1 MPSEDSKATRN
12 TLIGAGA
19 TILAALIG
27 LIAAK
32 AGSGDGSNG
41 SSADGSPT
49 PSTVVTAPAS
59 TPATTQPTG
68 GDSVSPSSIAPA
80 PPGSAT
86 LVWRHNVRF
95 PSETGLDLRDN
106 QPVIVPVVNIP
117 DFETA
122 PDNSGSPGFL
132 LDGGKAAGTVSNP
145 NPTLGDCMDSF
156 ISQSQTGIFEVQI
169 GQSACFQSRDGTRVA
184 VVTVSSWDR
193 VTSTMNADVTVW
205 QAPVS

>member
-27 LIAAK
+27 LVAAK
-32 AGSGDGSNG
+32 AGSADGPPG
-41 SSADGSPT
+41 SSAGGSPT
-49 PSTVVTAPAS
+49 PSTVVTTPVS
-59 TPATTQPTG
+59 TPASAQATG
-68 GDSVSPSSIAPA
+68 GDTASPTAPA
-80 PPGSAT
+80 PSGSVA
-86 LVWRHNVRF
+86 LVWHHNVRF

-106 QPVIVPVVNIP
+106 QPVIVSIVDIP

-122 PDNSGSPGFL
+122 AYSPGFVP
-132 LDGGKAAGTVSNP
+132 DGARAAGTVAKSNP
-145 NPTLGDCMDSF
+145 TFGDCTDSF
-156 ISQSQTGIFEVQI
+156 ISQSQTSTFDVQV

-184 VVTVSSWDR
+184 AVTVLSWDR
-193 VTSTMNADVTVW
+193 QTSTMNADVTVW

>member
-27 LIAAK
+27 LVAAK
-32 AGSGDGSNG
+32 AGSGDGSQG
-41 SSADGSPT
+41 SSGGGSPT

-59 TPATTQPTG
+59 TPASAQATG
-68 GDSVSPSSIAPA
+68 GDTASSITPA
-80 PPGSAT
+80 PSGSVA
-86 LVWRHNVRF
+86 LVWHHNVRF

-106 QPVIVPVVNIP
+106 QPVIVSVVNIP

-122 PDNSGSPGFL
+122 AYSPGFVP
-132 LDGGKAAGTVSNP
+132 DGARAAGTVAKSNP
-145 NPTLGDCMDSF
+145 TFGDCTDSF
-156 ISQSQTGIFEVQI
+156 ISQSQTSTFDVQV
-169 GQSACFQSRDGTRVA
+169 GQSACFQSQDGTRVA
-184 VVTVSSWDR
+184 AVTVLSWDR
-193 VTSTMNADVTVW
+193 QTSSMNADVTVW

>member
-32 AGSGDGSNG
+32 AGSADGSHG
-41 SSADGSPT
+41 SSAGGSPT

-59 TPATTQPTG
+59 TPATAQPAG
-68 GDSVSPSSIAPA
+68 GDTASSTAPA

-122 PDNSGSPGFL
+122 PDDSGSPGFL
-132 LDGGKAAGTVSNP
+132 LDGGKVAGTVAKP
-145 NPTLGDCMDSF
+145 NPTLSDCMDSF

-193 VTSTMNADVTVW
+193 LTSTMNADVTVW

>member
-41 SSADGSPT
+41 SSAGGSPT

-59 TPATTQPTG
+59 TPASAQGTG
-68 GDSVSPSSIAPA
+68 GDTASSTAPA
-80 PPGSAT
+80 PSGSVA
-86 LVWRHNVRF
+86 LVWHHNVRF

-106 QPVIVPVVNIP
+106 QPVIVSIVNIP

-122 PDNSGSPGFL
+122 AYSPGFVP
-132 LDGGKAAGTVSNP
+132 DGAKAAGTVAKSNP
-145 NPTLGDCMDSF
+145 TFGDCTDSF
-156 ISQSQTGIFEVQI
+156 ISQSQTSTFDVQV

-184 VVTVSSWDR
+184 AVTVLSWDR
-193 VTSTMNADVTVW
+193 QTSSMNADVTVW

>member
-41 SSADGSPT
+41 SSAGGSPT

-59 TPATTQPTG
+59 TPATAQPTG

-80 PPGSAT
+80 GSAT

-122 PDNSGSPGFL
+122 PDDSGSPGFL
-132 LDGGKAAGTVSNP
+132 LDGGKAAGTVAKP
-145 NPTLGDCMDSF
+145 NPTLSDCMDSF
-156 ISQSQTGIFEVQI
+156 ISQSQTGIFEVQV

-193 VTSTMNADVTVW
+193 LTSTMNADVTVW
-205 QAPVS
+205 QAPG

>member
-27 LIAAK
+27 LVAAK
-32 AGSGDGSNG
+32 AGSGDGSQG
-41 SSADGSPT
+41 SSGGGSPT

-59 TPATTQPTG
+59 TPASAQATG
-68 GDSVSPSSIAPA
+68 GDTASSITPA
-80 PPGSAT
+80 PSGSVA
-86 LVWRHNVRF
+86 LVWHHNVRF

-106 QPVIVPVVNIP
+106 QPVIVSIVNIP

-122 PDNSGSPGFL
+122 AYSPGFVP
-132 LDGGKAAGTVSNP
+132 DGARAAGTVAKSNP
-145 NPTLGDCMDSF
+145 TFGDCTDPF
-156 ISQSQTGIFEVQI
+156 ISQSQTSTFDVQV

-184 VVTVSSWDR
+184 AVTVLSWDR
-193 VTSTMNADVTVW
+193 QTSSMNADVTVW

>member
-27 LIAAK
+27 LVAAK
-32 AGSGDGSNG
+32 AGSGDGSQG
-41 SSADGSPT
+41 SSGGGSPT

-59 TPATTQPTG
+59 TPASAQATG
-68 GDSVSPSSIAPA
+68 GDTASSITPA
-80 PPGSAT
+80 PSGSVA
-86 LVWRHNVRF
+86 LVWHHNVRF

-106 QPVIVPVVNIP
+106 QPVIVSIVNIP

-122 PDNSGSPGFL
+122 AYSPGFVP
-132 LDGGKAAGTVSNP
+132 DGARAAGTVAKSNP
-145 NPTLGDCMDSF
+145 TFGDCTDSF
-156 ISQSQTGIFEVQI
+156 ISQSQTSTFDVQV

-184 VVTVSSWDR
+184 AVTVLSWDR
-193 VTSTMNADVTVW
+193 QTSSMNADVTVW